1 MASSLSAIPH
11 VIIMSAEFITGI
23 TVNGFL
29 IIINCKELIK
39 SRKLTPVQLLFMCIG
54 MSRFGLLMVLM
65 VQSFFSVFFPFFY
78 RVKVYGAAMLFFWM
92 FLNSVSLWFATCLSA
107 FYCLKISGFTQ
118 PYFLW
123 LKVRISKL
131 MPWLLLGSFLA
142 SMSTAALCI
151 EADYPKNMDSD
162 DVLKNATLKRAEP
175 KIRQINEVLLVNLA
189 LLFPLAVFVMCT
201 LMLFI
206 SLYKHTHRM
215 QNGSHGVRNASTE
228 AHINA
233 LKTVITFFCFFIS
246 YFAAFM
252 ANMTFSVPYGSHCFF
267 VLKDIMAAFPSG
279 HSIIIILS
287 NSKFQQ
293 PFRRFLCLKKN
304 Q

>member
-29 IIINCKELIK
+29 IIVNCKELIK
-39 SRKLTPVQLLFMCIG
+39 SRKLTPMQLLFICIG

-78 RVKVYGAAMLFFWM
+78 KVKVYGATMLFFWM
-92 FLNSVSLWFATCLSA
+92 FFSSVSLWFATCLSA
-107 FYCLKISGFTQ
+107 FYCLKISGFIQ
-118 PYFLW
+118 SYFLW
-123 LKVRISKL
+123 LKFRISKL
-131 MPWLLLGSFLA
+131 MSWLLLGSFLA
-142 SMSTAALCI
+142 SMSTAALGI
-151 EADYPKNMDSD
+151 EADYPKNIDSD
-162 DVLKNATLKRAEP
+162 DVLKNATLKRTGP

-189 LLFPLAVFVMCT
+189 LLFPLAVFVMCPF
-201 LMLFI
+201 MLFI

-293 PFRRFLCLKKN
+293 SFRRLLCLKKN